1 MNPEEVIDLGSGH
14 LLARLHKK
22 KQRSGLSR
30 QKNTAL
36 SSAYL
41 VSGVAKPLLEGF
53 QGQTWIRHTHT
64 HASGGWVISGLLWPA
79 ESGLRWSTDG

>member
-1 MNPEEVIDLGSGH
+1 MGSGH

-41 VSGVAKPLLEGF
+41 ASRVAKPLLEGF
-53 QGQTWIRHTHT
+53 QGQTWIRQTHT
-64 HASGGWVISGLLWPA
+64 YTHIRVRRMGDIMPA
-79 ESGLRWSTDG
+79 VAGRIRAPLEH

>member
-1 MNPEEVIDLGSGH
+1 MGSGH

-22 KQRSGLSR
+22 RQRSGSSR

-41 VSGVAKPLLEGF
+41 ASGVAKPLLEGF
-53 QGQTWIRHTHT
+53 QEQTWIRHTHT
-64 HASGGWVISGLLWPA
+64 HTRVRRMGDIMPA
-79 ESGLRWSTDG
+79 VAGRIRAPLEH